1 MWRGRDACISRRLIR
16 PHFALAYSPAFPAR
30 LLLRH
35 FAPGFCPCI
44 SRPLIASAF
53 CSRIFSLHFA
63 PVFRTGIL
71 LPDFV
76 PAFRAG
82 ILLPDFTPVVSA
94 GGFRFGDSR
103 PEGCSI
109 GAVKEN
115 RLRILPKAVSFWGRA
130 AGRKVLKRGRMRW
143 DAVYFKSLK

>member
-1 MWRGRDACISRRLIR
+1 MRRGRDACISRRLIR
-16 PHFALAYSPAFPAR
+16 LHFAPAYSPAFRAGLFAR
-30 LLLRH
+30 
-35 FAPGFCPCI
+35 I
-44 SRPLIASAF
+44 SRRLI
-53 CSRIFSLHFA
+53 RPHFPPA
-63 PVFRTGIL
+63 YCFGIL

-103 PEGCSI
+103 PEACSI

-115 RLRILPKAVSFWGRA
+115 RLRERSEGGFRFREGQPAEKC
-130 AGRKVLKRGRMRW
+130 
-143 DAVYFKSLK
+143 